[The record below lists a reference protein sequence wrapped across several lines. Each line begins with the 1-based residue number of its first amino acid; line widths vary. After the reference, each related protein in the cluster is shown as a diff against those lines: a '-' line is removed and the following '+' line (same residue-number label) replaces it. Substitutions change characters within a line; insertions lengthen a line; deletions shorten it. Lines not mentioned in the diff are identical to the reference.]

1 MSKIEVCYPS
11 FTKKAITFTIDDGN
25 MVYDKKLTDI
35 LAPAGIRGTFNLCSN
50 IHEGR
55 EEETLAFYS
64 EYDVSNHCKHHPLIN
79 YDGVDYILSEDEFDE
94 ATADDSRIYRAS
106 GRPGFFWVK
115 RPNGWRHM
123 VFEDDFL
130 SYIKEGKE
138 ELERLFCGREIKDYV
153 WPYGNQDN
161 AAAHEF
167 IKKTH
172 RSSRITGCTAG
183 KDAFNIPLDKY
194 AWSYTANHL
203 NLLEIMEEY
212 EAYPDDGELKFFAFG
227 VHSIDFERDERWD
240 SLRAFAEK
248 YGNRPDVY
256 WYTTIGELFDYDEA
270 VRMLEKDSKRLI
282 NRSSSNIYLKIDGEP
297 TVLGAGEEVLI

>member
-1 MSKIEVCYPS
+1 MSKIEIFYPS
-11 FTKKAITFTIDDGN
+11 FTRKALTFTIDDGN
-25 MVYDKKLTDI
+25 MVYDKKLIDI

-64 EYDVSNHCKHHPLIN
+64 EYDVSNHCKYHPLIN
-79 YDGVDYILSEDEFDE
+79 YDGVEYILSEDEFDE
-94 ATADDSRIYRAS
+94 ATADDGKIYRVS
-106 GRPGFFWVK
+106 GREGFFWVK

-123 VFEDDFL
+123 VFEKDFL

-138 ELERLFCGREIKDYV
+138 ELELLFGGRKIKDYV

-167 IKKTH
+167 IKRIH

-183 KDAFNIPLDKY
+183 RDAFNIPKDKY

-203 NLLEIMEEY
+203 NLLEIMEMY

-227 VHSIDFERDERWD
+227 VHSIDFERDGRWD
-240 SLRAFAEK
+240 DLRAFAEK
-248 YGNRPDVY
+248 YGNRADAY

-270 VRMLEKDSKRLI
+270 VAMLEKRDDRLI
-282 NRSSSNIYLKIDGEP
+282 NHSGLSIYLTVNSERTVIEP
-297 TVLGAGEEVLI
+297 GEEILL